1 MSTLFNVPL
10 WAILTTEEFSILP
23 LNSKTVLINSV
34 RVPKS
39 RVPQVFKSWEKIF
52 HSEMADAMLE
62 RIGDVSKGLPRK
74 RICVPEQMDST
85 LLFLVSPSSE
95 CVTGTCIK
103 IDDGQTAR

>member
-1 MSTLFNVPL
+1 MTLGADFKNKRYSFFELDAGIGGDSGNL
-10 WAILTTEEFSILP
+10 WLFGGTGNF
-23 LNSKTVLINSV
+23 
-34 RVPKS
+34 
-39 RVPQVFKSWEKIF
+39 
-52 HSEMADAMLE
+52 E